1 MPDINADSSSEP
13 NRNEPNRNQ
22 ETYDFMLDGYALG
35 NAAEENSDK
44 IKDLLH
50 NMTLKKELKI
60 NYKTYFKKIPKTGDK
75 FDSEKS
81 IYHRD
86 DTWKPSNN
94 FMYGQMDLNYNEK
107 SKKKQKARR
116 NGMKSNSDGTPK
128 KLWNLW

>member
-1 MPDINADSSSEP
+1 MPDINEP

-44 IKDLLH
+44 IKDLLQ

-75 FDSEKS
+75 FDSEKRLPVRMWDS
-81 IYHRD
+81 
-86 DTWKPSNN
+86 SNN

>member
-1 MPDINADSSSEP
+1 
-13 NRNEPNRNQ
+13 
-22 ETYDFMLDGYALG
+22 MLDGYALG

-44 IKDLLH
+44 IKNLLQH
-50 NMTLKKELKI
+50 MALKKELKI
-60 NYKTYFKKIPKTGDK
+60 NYSTYFKKIPRTGDT
-75 FDSEKS
+75 FDSAKS
-81 IYHRD
+81 NSNNIETERD

-94 FMYGQMDLNYNEK
+94 FLYGQMDLNYNEK

>member
-44 IKDLLH
+44 IKDLLQ

-60 NYKTYFKKIPKTGDK
+60 NYKTYFKKIPRTGFT
-75 FDSEKS
+75 FDSAS
-81 IYHRD
+81 ANRALS
-86 DTWKPSNN
+86 TWKPSNN